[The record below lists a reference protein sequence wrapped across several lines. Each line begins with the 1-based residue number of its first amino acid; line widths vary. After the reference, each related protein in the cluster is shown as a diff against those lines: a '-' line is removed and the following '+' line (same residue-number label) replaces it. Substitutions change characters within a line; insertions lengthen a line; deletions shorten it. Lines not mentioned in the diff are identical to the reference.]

1 MRLTV
6 CLPSTGDLLRDHSEV
21 CNSSVCFYITLW
33 ALLHDPFLLLSFFK
47 YTYFHF
53 FCLYFGLNATK
64 QSIKKKTTT
73 MDYQAVNAVCAED
86 AQQNNNRN
94 KCDVLYIFLYNYFF
108 SIQMTVIYTYRY
120 NFCSFNQRLIQ
131 TRTTCENV
139 VKHSMKEMW
148 DIFPGWNV
156 SLWNRYLKGTFTG
169 GKQTQLL
176 KDTVAECINSPS

>member
-21 CNSSVCFYITLW
+21 CTLSVCFYITLW
-33 ALLHDPFLLLSFFK
+33 ASLHDPFLLLSFFNIQISIL
-47 YTYFHF
+47 F
-53 FCLYFGLNATK
+53 FFFILAWMQQKRAFKKRQQPWIIRLLMLYVPRMPSRTITGINVTFCMFSYITIFFFLSRW
-64 QSIKKKTTT
+64 QSFTHIVT
-73 MDYQAVNAVCAED
+73 
-86 AQQNNNRN
+86 
-94 KCDVLYIFLYNYFF
+94 
-108 SIQMTVIYTYRY
+108 
-120 NFCSFNQRLIQ
+120 IQ

-176 KDTVAECINSPS
+176 KDTVAECINSPSWS